1 MLVDPTPLPRIPP
14 LPFDPPI
21 APPVDPKPRFD
32 PPLEDSELPPEL
44 EAPGPVEAGL
54 PAKLISGVPELPAEL
69 GDSTPRDPE
78 LLPEL

>member
-32 PPLEDSELPPEL
+32 PPLEDPEL

-69 GDSTPRDPE
+69 GDSPPIDPKLPPE
-78 LLPEL
+78 L

>member
-1 MLVDPTPLPRIPP
+1 MVEAEAPSTAYALTKSLVAALVLCPH
-14 LPFDPPI
+14 
-21 APPVDPKPRFD
+21 
-32 PPLEDSELPPEL
+32 PLELNETTELPPEL

>member
-14 LPFDPPI
+14 LPF
-21 APPVDPKPRFD
+21 ASVPPVDPKPRFD
-32 PPLEDSELPPEL
+32 PPLEDPELPPEL
-44 EAPGPVEAGL
+44 EAPGSVEAGL

-69 GDSTPRDPE
+69 GDSTPRDPV